1 MRCIILSFGF
11 LFLSTVCNAQQNKFY
26 SGRIQDIYNMLDVVD
41 SLDSDKDTIVS
52 CSSSLLQDNMPV
64 LISCDKYGIIDHIGI
79 PIGCSPEIRPVPAV
93 SFIER
98 LFLEMLLFKD
108 LTDLIRQYSLDDVR
122 ITVDGVLLV
131 PQTLYDRSEVYDW
144 IKDSDIKSLVNDGR
158 YYTVDLSNGSHAVS
172 VSFKSDDNL
181 VSGMSKNEL
190 DMQLAFQLM
199 HHHADSLRLLCDTC
213 CLFPELQ
220 QLNDS
225 LFLDKGEFY
234 NIPDINNDCIYL
246 KTADSVAYSIVYDR
260 SLPVESISNA
270 LLGFVDDDFVIDI
283 QHDTYSG
290 IVEYVVTG
298 RDFEDYFAGRYDRYF
313 GVRNSSENML
323 DGTLILK
330 DRYTRSLH
338 MGVVS
343 VYYDEFFDR
352 KIIRMNLFSNIPD
365 VNARL

>member
-1 MRCIILSFGF
+1 MRCIILSVGF
-11 LFLSTVCNAQQNKFY
+11 LFLTTVCNAQQNKFY
-26 SGRIQDIYNMLDVVD
+26 SGRLQDIYNMLDVVD
-41 SLDSDKDTIVS
+41 SLDSDKDTIIS
-52 CSSSLLQDNMPV
+52 YSSSLLQDNMPV

-79 PIGCSPEIRPVPAV
+79 PVGCSLEIRTVPAV

-108 LTDLIRQYSLDDVR
+108 LADLMRQYSLDDVR

-144 IKDSDIKSLVNDGR
+144 IKDSDIKSLANDGR

-181 VSGMSKNEL
+181 IFGMSKNEL
-190 DMQLAFQLM
+190 DMQLAFRLM

-234 NIPDINNDCIYL
+234 NIPDINSDCIYL
-246 KTADSVAYSIVYDR
+246 KTAGSSTYSIVFDR

-270 LLGFVDDDFVIDI
+270 LLGFVDADFIIEI
-283 QHDTYSG
+283 QHDTYFG
-290 IVEYVVTG
+290 IVEYVVSG

-313 GVRNSSENML
+313 GVSNSSENML

-352 KIIRMNLFSNIPD
+352 KILRMSLFSNIPD
-365 VNARL
+365 VNAKL